1 MHITKNSSL
10 ISYVEFLEKF
20 QNRSDQGLAY
30 RLIAGGS
37 DLSESDNASNIG
49 QVERRLLRLFQNDFL
64 GLLQIFRLVYN
75 ENRVM
80 SITFTSFFVIF
91 LKTLE
96 WHVN

>member
-1 MHITKNSSL
+1 MNVLRQHGFKLESNFLDAFIERCDMHVAKNSSL

-37 DLSESDNASNIG
+37 DLSDNDNASNIG

-64 GLLQIFRLVYN
+64 GLLQIFR
-75 ENRVM
+75 
-80 SITFTSFFVIF
+80 
-91 LKTLE
+91 
-96 WHVN
+96 